1 MKKNLELE
9 KQILAKLMIDA
20 DLLLESELSE
30 QDFVNPTHKKLLQA
44 IKDSGSNLALIQS
57 KFVEEEQDYILEI
70 AAMLMTSGRKENYA
84 ELKRLT
90 EVRRLE
96 TILKGLQM
104 AIDDDQSLD
113 LIYEKIAQFDKQE
126 IQVAD
131 MKEVLVEIVA
141 ELTGT
146 VTAIYHPT
154 GYTKLDKYLRWF
166 TPGQLNIIAARPSI
180 GKTMVAMNFLLK
192 QTEADKKIAL
202 FSLEMT
208 NKEIS
213 QRILARNSGMPVD
226 QMNKTATPE
235 QLERVNTAMIK
246 LEAQL
251 KNLTLIDSVYTL
263 SQITRMIKY
272 LHKKSWLDLVYID
285 YLQIFDIKGD
295 NRNLEIGKITRTLK
309 KLAKD
314 LQISIILLS
323 QLNRSLE
330 TRGDQDPKLS
340 DLRDSGSIEQD
351 ADIVLMLGRDLEYE
365 PERMKVFI
373 RKNRNWS
380 LWEVELVCKPASMQI
395 GN

>member
-20 DLLLESELSE
+20 DLLLENELSE

-226 QMNKTATPE
+226 QMNKPATPE

-263 SQITRMIKY
+263 PQITRMIKY

-365 PERMKVFI
+365 PETMKVFI

>member
-20 DLLLESELSE
+20 ELLLEGDLSE
-30 QDFVNPTHKKLLQA
+30 QDFVNPVHKKLLQA

-57 KFVEEEQDYILEI
+57 KFDEEEQDYILQI
-70 AAMLMTSGRKENYA
+70 ATILPVNSRKENYL

-90 EVRRLE
+90 EVRRIE
-96 TILKGLQM
+96 TIIKGLQI
-104 AIDDDQSLD
+104 AIDDDQPLD

-131 MKEVLVEIVA
+131 IKEVLVEIVA

-226 QMNKTATPE
+226 QMNKPATPE
-235 QLERVNTAMIK
+235 QLDRVNTAMIK

-251 KNLTLIDSVYTL
+251 KNLTLIDSVYAL
-263 SQITRMIKY
+263 PQITRMIKY

-330 TRGDQDPKLS
+330 TRADQDPKLS

-351 ADIVLMLGRDLEYE
+351 ADIVLMLGRDLEYY
-365 PERMKVFI
+365 PETMKVFI

>member
-57 KFVEEEQDYILEI
+57 KFIEEEQDYILEI

-263 SQITRMIKY
+263 PQITRMIKY

-365 PERMKVFI
+365 PETMKVFI

>member
-226 QMNKTATPE
+226 QMNKPATPE

-263 SQITRMIKY
+263 PQITRMIKY

-330 TRGDQDPKLS
+330 TRADQDPKLS

-365 PERMKVFI
+365 PETMKVFI

>member
-9 KQILAKLMIDA
+9 KQVLAKLMIDA
-20 DLLLESELSE
+20 DLLLENELSE

-226 QMNKTATPE
+226 QMNKPATPE
-235 QLERVNTAMIK
+235 QLDRVNTAMIK

-263 SQITRMIKY
+263 PQITRMIKY

-365 PERMKVFI
+365 PETMKVFI
-373 RKNRNWS
+373 RKNRNGS

>member
-20 DLLLESELSE
+20 DLLLENELSE

-146 VTAIYHPT
+146 ITAIYHPT

-263 SQITRMIKY
+263 PQITRMIKY

-365 PERMKVFI
+365 PETMKVFI

>member
-20 DLLLESELSE
+20 DLLLENELSE
-30 QDFVNPTHKKLLQA
+30 PDFVNPTHKTLLQA

-154 GYTKLDKYLRWF
+154 GYTKLYKYLRWF
-166 TPGQLNIIAARPSI
+166 TPGQLNIIAARPSVW
-180 GKTMVAMNFLLK
+180 KTMVAMNFLLK

-226 QMNKTATPE
+226 QMNKPATPE
-235 QLERVNTAMIK
+235 QLDRVNTAMIK

-251 KNLTLIDSVYTL
+251 KNLTLVDSVYSL
-263 SQITRMIKY
+263 PQITRMIKY
-272 LHKKSWLDLVYID
+272 IHKKSWLDLVYID
-285 YLQIFDIKGD
+285 YLQIFDVKGD

-314 LQISIILLS
+314 LQISIVLLS

-330 TRGDQDPKLS
+330 TRADQDPKLS

-351 ADIVLMLGRDLEYE
+351 ADIVLMLGRDLEYY
-365 PERMKVFI
+365 PETMKVFI

>member
-20 DLLLESELSE
+20 DLLLENELSE

-226 QMNKTATPE
+226 QMNKPATPE
-235 QLERVNTAMIK
+235 QLDRVNTAMIK

-251 KNLTLIDSVYTL
+251 KNLTLVDSVYSL
-263 SQITRMIKY
+263 PQITRMIKY
-272 LHKKSWLDLVYID
+272 IHKKSWLDLVYID

-330 TRGDQDPKLS
+330 TRADQDPKLS

-351 ADIVLMLGRDLEYE
+351 ADIVLMLGRDLEYY
-365 PERMKVFI
+365 PETMKVFI

>member
-20 DLLLESELSE
+20 DLLLENELSE

-365 PERMKVFI
+365 PETMKVFI

>member
-20 DLLLESELSE
+20 DLLLENELSE

-166 TPGQLNIIAARPSI
+166 TPGQLNIIAARPSVW
-180 GKTMVAMNFLLK
+180 KTMVAMNFLLK

-226 QMNKTATPE
+226 QMDKTATPE

-263 SQITRMIKY
+263 PQIIRMIKY

-365 PERMKVFI
+365 PETMKVFI

>member
-20 DLLLESELSE
+20 DLLLENELSE

-57 KFVEEEQDYILEI
+57 KFIEEEQDYILEI

-131 MKEVLVEIVA
+131 IKEVLVEIVA

-192 QTEADKKIAL
+192 QAEADKKIAL

-226 QMNKTATPE
+226 QMNKPATPE
-235 QLERVNTAMIK
+235 QLDRVNTAMIK

-251 KNLTLIDSVYTL
+251 KNLTLVDSVYSL
-263 SQITRMIKY
+263 PQITRMIKY

-330 TRGDQDPKLS
+330 TRADQDPKLS
-340 DLRDSGSIEQD
+340 DLRDSWSIEQD
-351 ADIVLMLGRDLEYE
+351 ADIVLMLGRDLEYY
-365 PERMKVFI
+365 PETMKVFI

>member
-70 AAMLMTSGRKENYA
+70 AAMLMTSSRKENYA

-263 SQITRMIKY
+263 PQITRMIKY

-365 PERMKVFI
+365 PETMKVFI

>member
-20 DLLLESELSE
+20 DLLLENELSE

-166 TPGQLNIIAARPSI
+166 TPGQLNIIAARPSV

-226 QMNKTATPE
+226 QMNKPATPE
-235 QLERVNTAMIK
+235 QLDRVNTAMIK

-251 KNLTLIDSVYTL
+251 KNLTLIDSVYAL
-263 SQITRMIKY
+263 PQITRMIKY

-323 QLNRSLE
+323 QLNRAVE
-330 TRGDQDPKLS
+330 TRALQEPKLS

-351 ADIVLMLGRDLEYE
+351 ADIVLMLDRDLEYY
-365 PERMKVFI
+365 PETMKVYI
-373 RKNRNWS
+373 RKNRNGS

>member
-20 DLLLESELSE
+20 DLLLENELSE

-226 QMNKTATPE
+226 QMNKPATPE
-235 QLERVNTAMIK
+235 QLDRVNTAMIK

-251 KNLTLIDSVYTL
+251 KNLTLIDSVYAL
-263 SQITRMIKY
+263 PQITRMIKY

-365 PERMKVFI
+365 PETMKVFI